1 MPRTSTIT
9 MAAALVAL
17 SAASAGAGE
26 YDNIPE
32 TVTDAIT
39 RAECGA
45 CHMVFPPN
53 RLTKGGWTKIM
64 ATLSDHFGEDASLK
78 AEKVAHIEAYLTA
91 NALDAK
97 DRVPTRMVLKQWAKK
112 GLVDP
117 IRITETPNWTRHHS
131 TQKYKRM
138 AEEVGYTRGAN
149 CIVCH
154 KNAEKGMYEEFPGM
168 YGGGGD

>member
-1 MPRTSTIT
+1 MPRTSTIAL
-9 MAAALVAL
+9 AAALVAF
-17 SAASAGAGE
+17 SATLTGAGE

-32 TVTDAIT
+32 TVTDEIT
-39 RAECGA
+39 KEECGA

-53 RLTKGGWTKIM
+53 RLTVGGWKKIM
-64 ATLSDHFGEDASLK
+64 ATLSDHFGEDASLN
-78 AEKVAHIEAYLTA
+78 EKTVRHIEAYMTSKA
-91 NALDAK
+91 FDAK
-97 DRVPTRMVLKQWAKK
+97 DTVPSKMVLKQWAKR

-117 IRITETPNWTRHHS
+117 IRITETPNWARHHG

-138 AEEVGYTRGAN
+138 SKAIGYARGSN

-168 YGGGGD
+168 YGGD